1 MGGPAV
7 GGEFRFSGYLAMQ
20 SPNEAP
26 AQNSSFYKA
35 VTGDPE
41 GTGKP
46 SEFFADFATVSNPT
60 IAIVQG
66 DQSKNLTPPITGAF
80 KYELRIRPPTAVP
93 GAAPGA
99 VGAAR

>member
-7 GGEFRFSGYLAMQ
+7 GGEFRFSGFLAMQ

-46 SEFFADFATVSNPT
+46 SEFFTDFASVSNPT

-80 KYELRIRPPTAVP
+80 KYELRQKSPSAGP
-93 GAAPGA
+93 GKPDSVASAK
-99 VGAAR
+99 